1 VVGAAIAVIGYL
13 AVVPLVYLLHD
24 TFTGAQG
31 GFSVE
36 AFTRAYTSSSQAGR
50 MMLNSVGFAV
60 GSAALALGIGTLL
73 AYVQVRTDAPLKGLF
88 FAASLVPLII
98 PAILYSAAWI
108 FLADP
113 RIGLINVLLL
123 EPVLGRSPL
132 NVFSLPGM
140 VWVQGLHLAPIAFLL
155 MGAAFRSMD
164 PALEEAAMMSGASR
178 RTLLR
183 RITMP
188 LVRPAVVSAV
198 LLLFVQSLESFEVP
212 GLLGLQSGIYVFT
225 SRIYFTLRQFPI
237 DYGAAGAYAL
247 GLLAIA
253 VVGVLTSGWLSRNA
267 RSFQTV
273 TGRAFRPRPIE
284 LGRARPL
291 VGALVVAYFALAVVL
306 PLAVLLYASLLRFY
320 SAPSAQT
327 LRSLSLDNY
336 RKVLHM
342 PLALTA
348 LRNSVLLG
356 IGAATT
362 VMLLTAIASWMVVRT
377 RTPGRRL
384 LDVLAFTP
392 LVVPGLVLG
401 LALSFVYLRTS
412 LPVYGT
418 LWILLIAYATRY
430 LPYGMRY
437 SSAAMTQ
444 TSGELEE
451 SALICGAS
459 WWQTVPVVGRPGVV
473 EVDQPAAG
481 RQQRGGLGVEGGQPD
496 PVQVVGGACGGDDP
510 GAVGHAGAGQ
520 VGHVAQAELHPPAKA
535 RQPLTGLL
543 QHALGDVQ
551 PEAAGARE
559 GVQEHRQQGAGAAG
573 HVDDQAGLGVVVG
586 DDRRGHGPRQREQGV
601 GAVTLRPGAREPGI
615 PPDGRPRLLLGHAA
629 PPPGRRR
636 CRSRAT

>member
-1 VVGAAIAVIGYL
+1 MRSLARTLATPQTLVVGAAIAVIGYL

-60 GSAALALGIGTLL
+60 GSAALALGLGTLL

-188 LVRPAVVSAV
+188 LVRPAVVSSV

-253 VVGVLTSGWLSRNA
+253 VAGMLTSGWLSRNG

-291 VGALVVAYFALAVVL
+291 VGALVVAYFGLAVVL
-306 PLAVLLYASLLRFY
+306 PVAVLLYASLLRFY

-356 IGAATT
+356 IGAATA

-437 SSAAMTQ
+437 SSAAMIQ

-459 WWQTVPVVGRPGVV
+459 WWQTFRRVLLPLASSGVLAGWVYILVVSFRELSSSILLYSPGR
-473 EVDQPAAG
+473 EVLSILIWEQFENGQFTTLAAIG
-481 RQQRGGLGVEGGQPD
+481 CCMVLLLVLL
-496 PVQVVGGACGGDDP
+496 VL
-510 GAVGHAGAGQ
+510 
-520 VGHVAQAELHPPAKA
+520 VAYRL
-535 RQPLTGLL
+535 
-543 QHALGDVQ
+543 
-551 PEAAGARE
+551 GARFA
-559 GVQEHRQQGAGAAG
+559 VDADAAN
-573 HVDDQAGLGVVVG
+573 
-586 DDRRGHGPRQREQGV
+586 
-601 GAVTLRPGAREPGI
+601 
-615 PPDGRPRLLLGHAA
+615 
-629 PPPGRRR
+629 
-636 CRSRAT
+636 SRW

>member
-1 VVGAAIAVIGYL
+1 MATASAPRRPTLAPRPAARWLARLARTLATPRTLVVGGAIAVVGYL

-36 AFTRAYTSSSQAGR
+36 AFTRAYTASSQAGR
-50 MMLNSVGFAV
+50 MMLNSIEFAV
-60 GSAALALGIGTLL
+60 GSAALALAVGTLL

-98 PAILYSAAWI
+98 PAILYSASWI

-123 EPVLGRSPL
+123 EPLLGHAPL
-132 NVFSLPGM
+132 NVFSLWGM

-178 RTLLR
+178 LLLLR

-188 LVRPAVVSAV
+188 LVRPAIVAAV

-212 GLLGLQSGIYVFT
+212 GLLGLQNGIYVFT
-225 SRIYFTLRQFPI
+225 SRIYFVLRQYPI

-253 VVGVLTSGWLSRNA
+253 VAGVLASGWLSRNA

-273 TGRAFRPRPIE
+273 SGKAFRPRPIE

-291 VGALVVAYFALAVVL
+291 VGALVVLYFALAVVL
-306 PLAVLLYASLLRFY
+306 PVAVLLYASLLKFY
-320 SAPSAQT
+320 SAPSLAG
-327 LRSLSLDNY
+327 LRTMSLDNY

-342 PLALTA
+342 PLAITA

-356 IGAATT
+356 VGAASA
-362 VMLLTAIASWMVVRT
+362 VMFLTAVASWMVVRT

-392 LVVPGLVLG
+392 LVIPGLVLG

-412 LPVYGT
+412 VPIYGT

-437 SSAAMTQ
+437 AGAAMLQ

-451 SALICGAS
+451 SAQICGAS
-459 WWQTVPVVGRPGVV
+459 WWQTFRRVLLPLASSGIVAGWIYILVVSFRELSSSILLYSPGKEVLSILIWEQFENGQFTTLAAIGFCMVV
-473 EVDQPAAG
+473 ILV
-481 RQQRGGLGVEGGQPD
+481 LLVL
-496 PVQVVGGACGGDDP
+496 
-510 GAVGHAGAGQ
+510 
-520 VGHVAQAELHPPAKA
+520 VAYRL
-535 RQPLTGLL
+535 
-543 QHALGDVQ
+543 
-551 PEAAGARE
+551 GARF
-559 GVQEHRQQGAGAAG
+559 GVDADAA
-573 HVDDQAGLGVVVG
+573 H
-586 DDRRGHGPRQREQGV
+586 
-601 GAVTLRPGAREPGI
+601 
-615 PPDGRPRLLLGHAA
+615 
-629 PPPGRRR
+629 
-636 CRSRAT
+636 